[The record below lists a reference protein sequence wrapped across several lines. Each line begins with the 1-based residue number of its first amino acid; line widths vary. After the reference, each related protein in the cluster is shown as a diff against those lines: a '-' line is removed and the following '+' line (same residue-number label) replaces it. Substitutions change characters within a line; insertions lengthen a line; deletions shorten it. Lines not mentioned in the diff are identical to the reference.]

1 MHTITAASYLV
12 RLYDGVPAAMLS
24 DPDGQIWS
32 RLCLLADID
41 RVEQA
46 DESFAVS
53 AIHVRERR
61 IGDEDVVD
69 VTMTASSELWQ
80 YKSVRLRCFA
90 DRLELTARVEGT
102 GTLGVVR
109 LLGGTGVLPRRTSGT
124 FRSSVDFA
132 SVFNPTPAEPIQ
144 QVRPGSAAVTLGIIG
159 EAAPGRLHGVFS
171 PPPLCL
177 VFGRARARHATDVPA
192 GDWLSLGLVASVSE
206 SRFTELR
213 YLPVDGGFLL
223 ELDYDG
229 HTTVD
234 GHYQSPPL
242 VIRPATDP
250 WQALR
255 AHRTDLIDRGLA
267 PAGPAALPHAWWRE
281 PIFCGWG
288 AQCARVPFRDPLDG
302 WTSGPIGPDFAQQIL
317 YDEWLA
323 TLAEHDVVPGTVVI
337 DDRWQAAYGT
347 GEPDIARWPDLR
359 MWIKTRHA
367 TGQRV
372 LLWWKAWDPE
382 SLPPEECVLD
392 PAGVPVA
399 ADPGSA
405 AYRARVRRIVGELL
419 GPDGMDA
426 DGFKIDFT
434 QWAPTGR
441 RLRRP
446 GAPADAPWGIAALH
460 MLLDTIYRAAK
471 AAKPDALVITHTP
484 HPGFADVTDM
494 LRLNDV
500 LKWDPTGMLVPA
512 VDQLRFRH
520 AVVSATMPGHPIDT
534 DQWPLVDRATWRD
547 YVAMQTGLGVPALYY
562 VERIDGSGEEL
573 TEEDL
578 ALVARTW
585 RTYRDGLR

>member
-1 MHTITAASYLV
+1 MRRSGRTIIADNYLV
-12 RLYDGVPAAMLS
+12 RLYHDIPAVILS
-24 DPDGQIWS
+24 DPDGRIWS
-32 RLCLLADID
+32 RLCLLADVD
-41 RVEQA
+41 VVDAA

-53 AIHVRERR
+53 EIDVREHA
-61 IGDEDVVD
+61 DVID
-69 VTMTASSELWQ
+69 LTMTASSEVWRR
-80 YKSVRLRCFA
+80 KSVLLRCFR
-90 DRLELTARVEGT
+90 DRLELTVLVEGT
-102 GTLGVVR
+102 GTLSTVR

-124 FRSSVDFA
+124 FRSSVEFA
-132 SVFNPTPAEPIQ
+132 SVFNPTPTEPIQ

-177 VFGRARARHATDVPA
+177 VFGREQARHATDVPV
-192 GDWLSLGLVASVSE
+192 GECLSLGLAASVAE

-234 GHYQSPPL
+234 GQYQSPPL
-242 VIRPATDP
+242 VVRPTSDP

-255 AHRTDLIDRGLA
+255 TYRADLVGRGLA
-267 PAGPAALPHAWWRE
+267 PAGPSAPAHAWWRE

-288 AQCARVPFRDPLDG
+288 AQCARAPQRDPFGD
-302 WTSGPIGPDFAQQIL
+302 WTPGPIGPDFAKQVV
-317 YDEWLA
+317 YDEWLDM
-323 TLAEHDVVPGTVVI
+323 LAEHDIVPGTVVV

-359 MWIKTRHA
+359 MWIKGRHA
-367 TGQRV
+367 AGQRV

-382 SLPPEECVLD
+382 GLPPEECVLD

-405 AYRARVRRIVGELL
+405 AYRERLRRIVGQLL

-441 RLRRP
+441 RLHRP

-460 MLLDTIYRAAK
+460 TLLDTIYRAAK
-471 AAKPDALVITHTP
+471 DKKPDALIVTHTP

-500 LKWDPTGMLVPA
+500 LKCDPDGMPVPA

-520 AVVSATMPGHPIDT
+520 AVVDATMPDHPIDT
-534 DQWPLVDRATWRD
+534 DQWPILDRASWRD
-547 YVAMQTGLGVPALYY
+547 YVAAQAELGVPALYY

-573 TEEDL
+573 TADDL

-585 RTYRDGLR
+585 RTYRDGHR